1 MGGGK
6 GLKYEVCVN
15 EIRLEQVSEFK
26 YWGCVLSESG
36 IDEVD
41 SSRKVSSERR
51 LHVPLGLWLL

>member
-1 MGGGK
+1 M
-6 GLKYEVCVN
+6 N